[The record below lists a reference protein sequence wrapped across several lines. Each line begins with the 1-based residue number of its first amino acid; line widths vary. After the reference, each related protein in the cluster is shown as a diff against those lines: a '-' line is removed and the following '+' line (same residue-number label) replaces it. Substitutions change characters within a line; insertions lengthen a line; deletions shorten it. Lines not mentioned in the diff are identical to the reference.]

1 MKTKIYSLK
10 IILILT
16 IIINIIFITFNKN
29 AKFCQ
34 KETNIEYN
42 DDFFQLAEVKEQIKR
57 KNITYIETIT
67 GGYGNIGNALIML
80 NNLINICENIKCK
93 NVIAPGKSL
102 NKIIKKPIFYKE
114 KNIIIWPN
122 LYKNKI
128 NIDIIINRYN
138 AFHFNYKNIKKYNR
152 LKIIREEVLENI
164 PKFKNTPEDLVI
176 NIRSG
181 DVFVNKI
188 SKYYGQ
194 PPLSFYQKIIDDN
207 KFKNI
212 YLMSNGHENPTVNK
226 LLKLYPK
233 IKYIHGTIE
242 EDASVIIYSYNLVMP
257 ISTFPLT
264 LVGLNKNLRKM
275 FIYSLMNYAFRD
287 ENFTIYRME
296 ASQNYLNKIQRK
308 WKNTKEQLNLMINEN
323 CSKANLSILF

>member
-16 IIINIIFITFNKN
+16 IIINIILISFNKN
-29 AKFCQ
+29 PKFCR

-42 DDFFQLAEVKEQIKR
+42 DDFFQLAEVKEQTKR
-57 KNITYIETIT
+57 KNIAYIETIS

-93 NVIAPGKSL
+93 NIIAPGGSL

-122 LYKNKI
+122 LYKKLI
-128 NIDIIINRYN
+128 NIDIIININN
-138 AFHFNYKNIKKYNR
+138 AFYFNYKNKKKYNR

-164 PKFKNTPEDLVI
+164 PKFKNTPDDLVI
-176 NIRSG
+176 NI

-188 SKYYGQ
+188 NKNYGQ
-194 PPLSFYQKIIDDN
+194 PPLCFYQKIIDDN

-257 ISTFPLT
+257 ISTFSIT
-264 LVGLNKNLRKM
+264 LVRLNNNLRKM
-275 FIYSLMNYAFRD
+275 FIFSLINYGFRD

-296 ASQNYLNKIQRK
+296 ASQNYLNIIQRK

-323 CSKANLSILF
+323 CSNANLSILF